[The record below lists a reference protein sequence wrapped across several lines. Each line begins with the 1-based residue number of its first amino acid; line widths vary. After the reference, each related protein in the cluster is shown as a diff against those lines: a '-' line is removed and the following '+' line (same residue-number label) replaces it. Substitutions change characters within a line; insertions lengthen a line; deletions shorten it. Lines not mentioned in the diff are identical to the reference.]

1 VDDGLL
7 PCASTLI
14 ARRGKVAY
22 WEQCGEQN
30 PGVPLA
36 RDTIFRIYS
45 MGKPVTSAAMMILH
59 EQGKFQ
65 LTDPVKLYLPLFDK
79 KNLRVAVG
87 SDR

>member
-1 VDDGLL
+1 M
-7 PCASTLI
+7 
-14 ARRGKVAY
+14 
-22 WEQCGEQN
+22 
-30 PGVPLA
+30 PLA

-65 LTDPVKLYLPLFDK
+65 LTDPVKLYLPLLDK

-87 SDR
+87 GDRWARAALTLTLDCLRLSSIGIPGFSTNQGG